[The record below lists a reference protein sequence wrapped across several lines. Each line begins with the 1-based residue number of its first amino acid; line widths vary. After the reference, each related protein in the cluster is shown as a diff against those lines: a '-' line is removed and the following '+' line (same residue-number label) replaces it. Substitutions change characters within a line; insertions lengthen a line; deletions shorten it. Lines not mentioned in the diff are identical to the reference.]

1 MPSPTNW
8 QKWMHWHKKEHSDK
22 QAYFA
27 YRYYVEP
34 DDRKD
39 FEDAWLELEEATTEE
54 KGNLIYDL
62 KKPLSNNVEYIGY
75 GEWESYE
82 DAMDHYESKYVEKFI
97 DRLAELDIPYTIV
110 PLVRPDV
117 AELAPDEDQKDEEQQ
132 AHVII
137 HYMVPPHAQEEFEEA
152 WDRAEKGTEEE
163 KGAHIYSLRKVFNN
177 NYAYYAYGTWDSMSD
192 YQTHFESDHVHEL
205 RKTLNK
211 HGIVWHLSPLKKIGH
226 QPE

>member
-1 MPSPTNW
+1 
-8 QKWMHWHKKEHSDK
+8 MHWHKKEHDSK

-34 DDRKD
+34 DNRKD
-39 FEDAWLELEEATTEE
+39 FEKAWLELEEATSEE

-62 KKPLSNNVEYIGY
+62 KKPMSNNVEYIGY
-75 GEWESYE
+75 AEWESYE

-97 DRLAELDIPYTIV
+97 DMLAEMDIPYTMI

-117 AELAPDEDQKDEEQQ
+117 AELTPDEEQKDEHQQ

-152 WDRAEKGTEEE
+152 WDQAEKGTEEE

-192 YQTHFESDHVHEL
+192 FHAHFESDHVREL
-205 RKTLNK
+205 RKTLDK
-211 HGIVWHLSPLKKIGH
+211 HDVIWYLSPLRKIGH